1 MVSMAVLEHYEVGL
15 MENDFPLTL
24 RDYFASA
31 AMQGMLA
38 NSELKGT
45 SAFDIADWAYYQADA
60 MIEARNEKSKH
71 E

>member
-1 MVSMAVLEHYEVGL
+1 
-15 MENDFPLTL
+15 L

-38 NSELKGT
+38 NSKLEGT

>member
-1 MVSMAVLEHYEVGL
+1 MVSTAVLEHYEVV

-38 NSELKGT
+38 NPELESA

-60 MIEARNEKSKH
+60 MIEARDEKSKH
-71 E
+71 Q